1 MAVWGRPPG
10 QTPPQ
15 DWSGETPFE
24 LCVRRYGPDLSLAE
38 ALVERARSWDAAGRP
53 PKIFKIC
60 AYVTENDYTPSE
72 NEIVIDRRHT
82 RFVIE
87 LEG

>member
-1 MAVWGRPPG
+1 MAVWGRPLE
-10 QTPPQ
+10 QAPPQ

-24 LCVRRYGPDLSLAE
+24 LCVRSYGPDRSLAE
-38 ALVERARSWDAAGRP
+38 VLVEMARSWDAAGRP
-53 PKIFKIC
+53 PKMVKIC
-60 AYVTENDYTPSE
+60 AYLIENDYTPSE

-87 LEG
+87 MEG